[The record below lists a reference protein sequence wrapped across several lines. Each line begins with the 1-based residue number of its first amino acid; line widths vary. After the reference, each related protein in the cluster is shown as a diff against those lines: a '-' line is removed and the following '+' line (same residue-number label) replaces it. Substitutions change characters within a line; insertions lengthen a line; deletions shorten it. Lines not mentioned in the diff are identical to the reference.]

1 MNKVIRFKRYLRAEV
16 VEGDGVYLIAERFGH
31 VRLAGG
37 LMERATPLLA
47 GKHTRA
53 EVVDALAGE
62 FPAARVEAVL
72 DKLVA
77 AGHVVEVDAGADQ
90 RAGGFWELHSL
101 DGDAALAR
109 VAATP
114 IDVVR
119 FGDVSDEGFAEAAE
133 QAGLTLGSGP
143 SALTVVLVD
152 D

>member
-1 MNKVIRFKRYLRAEV
+1 M
-16 VEGDGVYLIAERFGH
+16 
-31 VRLAGG
+31 
-37 LMERATPLLA
+37 
-47 GKHTRA
+47 
-53 EVVDALAGE
+53 
-62 FPAARVEAVL
+62 L

-77 AGHVVEVDAGADQ
+77 AGHVAEVDAGADQ

-152 D
+152 DYLNPGIADFNLDRLADGRPGCSPSPPAVCCGPDRCSNRAPRPAGGAWPRGCLRTRWC